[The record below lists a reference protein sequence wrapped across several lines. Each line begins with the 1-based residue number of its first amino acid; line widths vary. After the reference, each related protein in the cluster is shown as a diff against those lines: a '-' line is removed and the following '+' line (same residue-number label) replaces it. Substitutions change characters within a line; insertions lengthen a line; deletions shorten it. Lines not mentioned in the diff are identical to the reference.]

1 MRIQRFQG
9 IPLFTAVLAL
19 LFSFGC
25 GGEKTVST
33 DDGDLKI
40 KQSGDDVEITFEGD
54 EGQKFT
60 AKSGGNVD
68 IPESFASDMPLYSK
82 ATPIMAMDMGAEG
95 QMVAL
100 QTDRDPGEVHQFY
113 LKELESQGWEIQSQ
127 MDMGGQKMLAVVKGT
142 RQASIMV
149 GVADGKTQINITIIE
164 DR

>member
-1 MRIQRFQG
+1 MLTRRFQG
-9 IPLFTAVLAL
+9 IRLFTA
-19 LFSFGC
+19 LFAGLFLFGC

-40 KQSGDDVEITFEGD
+40 KQDGDDVEITFEGD
-54 EGQKFT
+54 EGQSFK
-60 AKSGGNVD
+60 ANSGGNVD
-68 IPESFASDMPLYSK
+68 IPASFPSDMPLYSK

-95 QMVAL
+95 QMVTL
-100 QTDRDPGEVHQFY
+100 QTDRDSGEVHQFY

-127 MDMGGQKMLAVVKGT
+127 MEMAGQKMIGAVKGN

-149 GVADGKTQINITIIE
+149 GEVDGKTQINLTVVE